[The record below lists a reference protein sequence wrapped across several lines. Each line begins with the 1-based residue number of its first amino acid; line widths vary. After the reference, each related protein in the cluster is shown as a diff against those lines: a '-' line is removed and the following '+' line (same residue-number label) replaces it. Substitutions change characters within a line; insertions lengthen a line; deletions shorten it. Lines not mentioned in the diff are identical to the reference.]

1 MISIYVKKPTGDLLE
16 LEVDPTTVTLFDL
29 KKKICDAENQDS
41 SQQDHAWK
49 PSMISLFLLS
59 RSDATAETSSSATA
73 AETSSSATA
82 AAATAAAAKVT
93 MEEEKPRWDPK
104 YTPLHAGDMVGVV
117 CHVQRTERVWMVT
130 EASYNEGDPF
140 PGINAAHAFR
150 RRYDAIVYLIGRME
164 EHNRRHRRTP
174 EWHYEFDPKEIF
186 ARATSHMEFT
196 TMVDDIYAET
206 IQLKRV
212 PYTIVE

>member
-16 LEVDPTTVTLFDL
+16 LEVDPATTTLFTL
-29 KKKICDAENQDS
+29 KKQICDAENQDA

-59 RSDATAETSSSATA
+59 RSDATAAETSSSATA
-73 AETSSSATA
+73 AETSPSAIAAETA
-82 AAATAAAAKVT
+82 AAA
-93 MEEEKPRWDPK
+93 ENEKPRWDPK
-104 YTPLHAGDMVGVV
+104 YTPLVAGDMVGVV

-164 EHNRRHRRTP
+164 EHNRRHRSTP